1 MTTPAS
7 SIRRY
12 SPWSGSLSG
21 STGTGLDQLIGW
33 LGRDPGLRGSTDAAS
48 LAAGIAAADALNQ
61 LIATGLASIG
71 RSSALVLTPAD
82 LIALNIWIRSDPARL
97 QAFINAHG
105 DDEGDAEQASTAWS
119 TTAPVSCFTATTSS
133 IRSSIP
139 FTTSAFKSMPQATF
153 SMKMV
158 TPTLLCKW
166 SRSG

>member
-1 MTTPAS
+1 MSSLRLWLLPCALALRSGALLARVEESADVLIYGGTAS
-7 SIRRY
+7 
-12 SPWSGSLSG
+12 G
-21 STGTGLDQLIGW
+21 
-33 LGRDPGLRGSTDAAS
+33 

-166 SRSG
+166 SRIG